1 MKLTCVIPV
10 IALAIS
16 VAAESNGVAQSR
28 KAGSSRSRSESVAE
42 SARKLMTP
50 RTIATIDRGLRNLVR
65 TQNDDGSFGRYGAY
79 QHNVGVAAL
88 GGMAL
93 MASGSHPDR
102 GAYGTQV
109 TRAVDFIL
117 ANARPDGFI
126 ISPGQNA
133 SHGPMY
139 GHGFA
144 TLFLAEVYGS
154 SPRDKDVRRALKNAV
169 ELIVKCQNDDGG
181 WRYQPRQFE
190 ADISVTV
197 CQIMALRAARNAG
210 IAVPRE
216 TVDRCTKYVKR
227 CQNPNGGFRY
237 RLASRAESEFP
248 RSAASIVALNTAGIY
263 DGPEIQRALS
273 YVNSFVPRGRGVRY
287 PTHYYY
293 YGHYYA
299 AQAMWQAGGDHWM
312 RWYPAIRDQLMASQE
327 ADGAWR
333 DRNISDAYSSAMSL
347 LILQLPNNYLP
358 IFQR

>member
-1 MKLTCVIPV
+1 MRMTPV
-10 IALAIS
+10 IRIFVFALGVALAS
-16 VAAESNGVAQSR
+16 DCVAQN
-28 KAGSSRSRSESVAE
+28 KKTGSKSGTG
-42 SARKLMTP
+42 SAKKLMTP
-50 RTIATIDRGLRNLVR
+50 RTLATIDRGLQNLVR

-102 GAYGTQV
+102 GRYGKQV
-109 TRAVDFIL
+109 TRSVDFIL
-117 ANARPDGFI
+117 ANSRPDGFI

-169 ELIVKCQNDDGG
+169 ELIIKSQNDDGG
-181 WRYQPRQFE
+181 WRYQPRPFE

-237 RLASRAESEFP
+237 RLASRPESEFP

-263 DGPEIQRALS
+263 DGPEIQRGLS
-273 YVNSFVPRGRGVRY
+273 YLNSFVPRGRGVRY

-312 RWYPAIRDQLMASQE
+312 RWYPAIRDQLVASQE
-327 ADGAWR
+327 PDGAWR
-333 DRNISDAYSSAMSL
+333 DRNISDAYSTAMSL
-347 LILQLPNNYLP
+347 LVLQLPNNYLP